1 MQVLINLVPE
11 ARLVKLK
18 QKRNKR
24 LLTTLT
30 ILTAIV
36 MATIVGT
43 LIVLIIANTALYA
56 ANEGAIKD
64 KKSEIAEIN
73 KSNMEQNAATL
84 QEHLASFKTLN
95 DSRLY
100 ASKVFAEFSETIQP
114 NVTVKT
120 FDIADGYVVSV
131 TGTAKSNQDVSK
143 FVNAIEEYGTTYK
156 KKPDADPTD
165 YFTGVDIAS
174 VGKGGDSGGDGV
186 SFSLTFKANESV
198 FSKTNPTKSGQN
210 NGH

>member
-30 ILTAIV
+30 VLAAIV
-36 MATIVGT
+36 MATIAGT

-56 ANEGAIKD
+56 ANEGTIKD
-64 KKSEIAEIN
+64 KKAQISDIN

-84 QEHLASFKTLN
+84 QEHLASFQTLN
-95 DSRLY
+95 ASRLY
-100 ASKVFAEFSETIQP
+100 ASKIFAEFSETIQP

-120 FDIADGYVVSV
+120 FDVADGYIVSV

-143 FVNAIEEYGTTYK
+143 FVNAIEDYGTTYK

-165 YFTGVDIAS
+165 YFSSVDITS
-174 VGKGGDSGGDGV
+174 IGKGGEGGEGV
-186 SFSLTFKANESV
+186 SFTLTFKASESV
-198 FSKTNPTKSGQN
+198 FSKNNPAKKSGQ
-210 NGH
+210 

>member
-24 LLTTLT
+24 LLTTVT
-30 ILTAIV
+30 VLTAIV
-36 MATIVGT
+36 VATVVGT

-56 ANEGAIKD
+56 ANEGTIKN
-64 KKSEIAEIN
+64 KKSGIADIN
-73 KSNMEQNAATL
+73 KNNMEQNAATL

-95 DSRLY
+95 ESRLY
-100 ASKVFAEFSETIQP
+100 ASKIFAEFSETIQP

-120 FDIADGYVVSV
+120 FDIADDYKVTA

-143 FVNAIEEYGTTYK
+143 FATAIDGYGVTYK
-156 KKPDADPTD
+156 KKADADPTD
-165 YFTGVDIAS
+165 YFSDVSIES
-174 VGKGGDSGGDGV
+174 VAKGSEGSDV
-186 SFSLTFKANESV
+186 EFTITFKANESV
-198 FSKTNPTKSGQN
+198 FSKNNPAKKSGQ
-210 NGH
+210 